1 MKKLGI
7 FFVLAMASLSLS
19 MAQSVVPVSDVAGLK
34 AKMQVAAA
42 NVTSIQSDFTQ
53 EKYIS
58 AMGKSMNSSGKF
70 YYQKE
75 NKVKLEY
82 LSPYKQNMV
91 MNGNRLMMEMGNNK
105 NVMDASANPMAAE
118 LKKVISA
125 CMSGNIANMGEN
137 YILEY
142 FQEGTNYLV
151 KITPKSADI
160 KKFAQEVELYLDMKD
175 FSVVKMKMIEP
186 IKPGFKKND
195 YTLYTFTNKK
205 MNVKVDDAV
214 FVIK

>member
-1 MKKLGI
+1 
-7 FFVLAMASLSLS
+7 
-19 MAQSVVPVSDVAGLK
+19 
-34 AKMQVAAA
+34 
-42 NVTSIQSDFTQ
+42 
-53 EKYIS
+53 
-58 AMGKSMNSSGKF
+58 
-70 YYQKE
+70 
-75 NKVKLEY
+75 
-82 LSPYKQNMV
+82 
-91 MNGNRLMMEMGNNK
+91 MNGNKLMMEMGNNK

-142 FQEGTNYLV
+142 FQEGSNYLV

>member
-7 FFVLAMASLSLS
+7 FIVLAMASLCLS

-34 AKMQVAAA
+34 AKMQAAA
-42 NVTSIQSDFTQ
+42 TNVTSIQSDFTQ

-91 MNGNRLMMEMGNNK
+91 MNGNKLMMEMGNNK